1 MMICASAED
10 ASSERVHVS
19 YYYTLKIVER
29 WIYTAG
35 FVLVVINAGFFY
47 FVPVTPEPTWLP
59 QYDSR

>member
-1 MMICASAED
+1 MPAVKEFMCHII
-10 ASSERVHVS
+10 
-19 YYYTLKIVER
+19 YTLKIVER